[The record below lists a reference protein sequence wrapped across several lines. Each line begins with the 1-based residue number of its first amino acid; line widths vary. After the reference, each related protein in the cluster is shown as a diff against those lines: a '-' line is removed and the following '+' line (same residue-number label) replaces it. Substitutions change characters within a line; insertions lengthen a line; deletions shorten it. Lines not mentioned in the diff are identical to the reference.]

1 MSITSISSLDSSPTF
16 VMGIVY
22 KQFRKISGPML
33 SQQFDITLEMLAVLR
48 ALYEKGSI
56 SQQQLADILKRERS
70 AAKRLADNCIKRG
83 FVAAK
88 SHPENKK
95 IKILIITK
103 EGLQTL
109 AQANVAITQLSNEF
123 LAPLTKTE
131 QTQLLGLAEKLF
143 RHEIMVD

>member
-16 VMGIVY
+16 VMGIIY

-70 AAKRLADNCIKRG
+70 AAKRLVDNCIKRG

-95 IKILIITK
+95 IKLLIITK
-103 EGLQTL
+103 DGLQTL